1 MISFPKDANR
11 ISVMG
16 VTSNVDGVTPMLV
29 YVDSSNAVFIEDGLT
44 GSGFPQVNAKRDA
57 NRVPVMWGV
66 SASDGVT
73 PTAIYGDPTTG
84 AILVRST

>member
-16 VTSNVDGVTPMLV
+16 ITSEVDGITPMLV
-29 YVDSSNAVFIEDGLT
+29 YVDSNHAVFIEDGLT

-73 PTAIYGDPTTG
+73 PTAIYGDPVNG
-84 AILVRST
+84 SILTRSN